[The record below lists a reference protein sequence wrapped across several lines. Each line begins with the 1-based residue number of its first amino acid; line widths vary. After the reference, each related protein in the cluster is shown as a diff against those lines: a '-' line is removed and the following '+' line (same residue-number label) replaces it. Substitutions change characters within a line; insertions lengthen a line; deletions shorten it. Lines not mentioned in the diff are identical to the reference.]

1 MIVHFINE
9 QNPAYDLLSTH
20 CKYLINMHYLIN
32 DKRIK
37 QITKFLN
44 SLDIKS
50 IRFSELINKKDKAI
64 IQTFNEAL
72 THSSSNKINNYEKL
86 EFFGDAV
93 LRLSASEFID
103 RTYSNLSVGER
114 SQLRSQIVSDEWLT
128 KLGKKIYIEKV
139 IIKGSKAMNDDHSKD
154 TIIAETTEALIGAIY
169 KCFNSIQEVNL
180 WLDNFWRKDAEL
192 FLKAPYKFNAKSALQ
207 EWCQSQGFD
216 LPIYKIHEV
225 SQNHGDPKRFSCEI
239 YINGFKEAYCF
250 GQSHK
255 KAEKKAASILI
266 EKIFKKEK
274 NNDSNYL

>member
-1 MIVHFINE
+1 
-9 QNPAYDLLSTH
+9 
-20 CKYLINMHYLIN
+20 MHYLIN

-128 KLGKKIYIEKV
+128 KLGKKIYIEQV
-139 IIKGSKAMNDDHSKD
+139 IIKGSKAMNDEYSKD

-180 WLDNFWRKDAEL
+180 WLDKFWEKDSEA
-192 FLKAPYKFNAKSALQ
+192 FLKTPYKFNAKTTLQ
-207 EWCQSQGFD
+207 EWCQSKGID
-216 LPIYKIHEV
+216 LPAYKIIEI
-225 SQNHGDPKRFSCEI
+225 SKNHGDPKRFSCEI
-239 YINGFKEAYCF
+239 YINGTKEAEAF

-255 KAEKKAASILI
+255 KAEKTAASLVI
-266 EKIFKKEK
+266 EKFIREGKI
-274 NNDSNYL
+274 